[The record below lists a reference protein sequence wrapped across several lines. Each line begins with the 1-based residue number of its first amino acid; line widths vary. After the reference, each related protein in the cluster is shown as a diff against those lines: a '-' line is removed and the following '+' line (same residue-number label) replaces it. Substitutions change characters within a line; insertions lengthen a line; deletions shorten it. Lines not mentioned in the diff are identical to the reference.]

1 MGVWGCFGVKK
12 KEGKKKNTT
21 DMRTINRDQRNQN
34 VMILFR
40 K

>member
-12 KEGKKKNTT
+12 KKNTT
-21 DMRTINRDQRNQN
+21 DMRTVNTDQRNQN
-34 VMILFR
+34 AMILFR

>member
-12 KEGKKKNTT
+12 KNTT
-21 DMRTINRDQRNQN
+21 DMRTVNTDQRNQN
-34 VMILFR
+34 AMILFR